1 MRLTR
6 NMHRMTKRRVSE
18 AGFSLVEL
26 MIAVA
31 IVAVLAAIAYP
42 SYMRYSIKTNRNAA
56 EACLSEHSNYME
68 RLYTTTL
75 NYGLAPASGSTATT
89 PVTSLPPLD
98 CDGPSQT
105 GKNYLYK
112 FGPTPAAP
120 STSAYAIQAIPN
132 STLQNQDTTCGTVWV
147 DQTGARHITGTG
159 TVDQCW
165 R

>member
-1 MRLTR
+1 M
-6 NMHRMTKRRVSE
+6 

-31 IVAVLAAIAYP
+31 IVALLAAIAYP
-42 SYMRYSIKTNRNAA
+42 SYMRYTIKTNRNAA

-75 NYGLAPASGSTATT
+75 NYGLAPASGSTSGGTT
-89 PVTSLPPLD
+89 AVTSLPPLD
-98 CDGPSQT
+98 CDAASQT
-105 GKNYLYK
+105 GKNYTYT
-112 FGPTPAAP
+112 FGPTLAVP
-120 STSAYAIQAIPN
+120 STSAYTIQAAPN
-132 STLQNQDTTCGTVWV
+132 STLQNQDTTCGTVWI